1 MDNIL
6 YAHSIKIND
15 SISLHVPT
23 VGEIYDNEDQY
34 YAAVFSLIATPYDMM
49 VKLDDA
55 GIDFTKIND
64 FELFMMLFKQFQQM
78 DISLI
83 FGELDLRGF
92 VIVQNESNGEY
103 LLRDLETGVQ
113 IDRSIHALICKH
125 IRKFLNMPRNDKR
138 PGHEEA
144 RRYMLERARLK
155 QKRQARKKRE
165 SQLENYIIALVNT
178 EQFPYNYMTVR
189 DLTIYQF
196 YASLMQIS
204 HKIKFDNVMIGY
216 YAGTVKDDSLKAQD
230 KTWIKT

>member
-15 SISLHVPT
+15 SINLHVPT

-49 VKLDDA
+49 VQLDDA

-138 PGHEEA
+138 PGNEEA
-144 RRYMLERARLK
+144 RHYMLERARLK

-165 SQLENYIIALVNT
+165 SQLESYIVALVNT
-178 EQFPYNYMTVR
+178 EQFPYNYTTVR